1 MMEYEYSVDIGRA
14 VEDVFAYMQDIE
26 QESQWQPGLRA
37 AEQRPPG
44 EPAVGTERRY
54 VSEFLGKTFRNVYV
68 FTEYEPNRRVAYEST
83 PESDTRASGL
93 IVWEPLNGGTRVT
106 MRVFVQPGGLLRF
119 VPRSLI
125 ASAGNRELAD
135 ALVRVKAHLENRR

>member
-1 MMEYEYSVDIGRA
+1 MEYEYSIEIDRG

-26 QESQWQPGLRA
+26 REAEWQPNLREA
-37 AEQRPPG
+37 VQRPPG

-68 FTEYEPNRRVAYEST
+68 FTGYEPNRRVAYEST
-83 PESDTRASGL
+83 PESDTRASGM
-93 IVWEPLNGGTRVT
+93 ITWESLNGGTRVT
-106 MRVFVQPGGLLRF
+106 MRVSVQPGGLLRF

-125 ASAGNRELAD
+125 ASVGERELAH
-135 ALVRVKAHLENRR
+135 ALARVKANLENPT